1 MILYK
6 INLKIRLKRH
16 TTFQFNNLSKKAIK
30 MVQKQNNY

>member
-6 INLKIRLKRH
+6 ITIKISLKHH
-16 TTFQFNNLSKKAIK
+16 TTYQYNNLSKKAIK